1 MAFVYCVTATLPAD
15 LIDDYIAWLSDGHV
29 QAVLDG
35 GAEAA
40 WVTRLGDGR
49 VESRYHFAD
58 RAAYDRYDAKVAPAL
73 RADGIARFGDRGVQ
87 FVRCF
92 GQVVWTR

>member
-1 MAFVYCVTATLPAD
+1 MAFVYCVTATLPVD

-40 WVTRLGDGR
+40 WVIRLGDGR

-58 RAAYDRYDAKVAPAL
+58 RAAYDRYDVNVAPAL

-87 FVRCF
+87 FERCF
-92 GQVVWTR
+92 GQVMWTG